1 MKNLKNVQLRLN
13 EKKNIARVC
22 ESIEWINQIQQIVV
36 YSPDA
41 ELEQI
46 KMYAPDSF
54 DAESIKGWIMT
65 IG

>member
-22 ESIEWINQIQQIVV
+22 ESIEWINQIQQIIV

-46 KMYAPDSF
+46 KMYAPDS
-54 DAESIKGWIMT
+54 SMLSQ
-65 IG
+65 

>member
-54 DAESIKGWIMT
+54 DAESIKG
-65 IG
+65 GL